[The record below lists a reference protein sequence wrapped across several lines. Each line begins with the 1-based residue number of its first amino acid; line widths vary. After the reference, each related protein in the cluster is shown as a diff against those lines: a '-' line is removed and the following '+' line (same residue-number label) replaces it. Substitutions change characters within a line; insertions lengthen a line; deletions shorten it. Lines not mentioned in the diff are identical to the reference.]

1 MLGGSV
7 SPAQREVGLELEL
20 SSFERQR
27 AIHELI
33 ERDKRVSVAAIC
45 EIFSVSEATA
55 RRDLAALAMDGR
67 IQRVRGGAIKTG
79 ESPPELPILEREDD
93 QAQDKEAIGR
103 AAAKLVKPGETI
115 FLGSG
120 TTVLATT
127 RYLQEC
133 QELTVLTNSL
143 PIVNLLVGCN
153 GITLIV
159 LGGML
164 RNSELSF
171 IGHITE
177 RALSEVRADK
187 VIMGARAIS
196 LEHGIT
202 NDYLPETL
210 TDRAIIKM
218 GREVILVADHTK
230 FGSVSTAFLAPL
242 EDVTTLV
249 TDRHIEE
256 EFVQSIEEKGV
267 NVLIAQDYRQVMDSP
282 ATVLDK

>member
-1 MLGGSV
+1 MLGYKRRGNFSLE
-7 SPAQREVGLELEL
+7 RETVELEL

-33 ERDKRVSVAAIC
+33 ERDKRVSVTAIC
-45 EIFSVSEATA
+45 ETFSVSEATA
-55 RRDLAALAMDGR
+55 RRDLAALASEGKV
-67 IQRVRGGAIKTG
+67 QRVRGGAIQTG

-93 QAQDKEAIGR
+93 QTHDKDLIGR
-103 AAAKLVKPGETI
+103 AAARLIRPGETI

-120 TTVLATT
+120 TTVLATA
-127 RYLQEC
+127 RHLQEC

-143 PIVNLLVGCN
+143 PIINLLVGCT

-177 RALSEVRADK
+177 TALSEVRADK
-187 VIMGARAIS
+187 VILGARAIS

-210 TDRAIIKM
+210 TDRAIIKI

-230 FGSVSTAFLAPL
+230 FGTVSTAFLAPL
-242 EDVTTLV
+242 EDVTTIV
-249 TDRHIEE
+249 TDRMIEE
-256 EFVQSIEEKGV
+256 EFVQSIQEKGV
-267 NVLIAQDYRQVMDSP
+267 NVLVA
-282 ATVLDK
+282 